1 MMLEVAASLTAGT
14 FRLDVAF
21 TAPPGITALFGP
33 SGAGKTLTL
42 RCIAGLTRPDRGRI
56 ALDDHLLFDSDL
68 AIDLPARSRRVG
80 YLFQQYALFPHLDV
94 AGNIR
99 LALRGTRSQRTA
111 RTTEL
116 LEMVGLPG
124 FESRSI
130 RQLSGGE
137 QQRVALARALAP
149 DPEVLL
155 LDEPLSALDGRT
167 RRRLRAELRRIHS
180 ITGIPMVL
188 VTHSLREMRE
198 LSDWLVLYDAGR
210 TLGTGPT
217 ADLLREPGSPEAAEL
232 LADADG

>member
-188 VTHSLREMRE
+188 VTHNLREMRE